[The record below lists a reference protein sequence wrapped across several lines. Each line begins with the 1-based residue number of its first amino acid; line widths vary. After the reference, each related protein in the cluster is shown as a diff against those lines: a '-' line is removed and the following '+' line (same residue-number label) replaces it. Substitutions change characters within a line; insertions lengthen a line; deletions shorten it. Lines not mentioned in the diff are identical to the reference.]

1 MTVVKI
7 EVIGNYGLP
16 GEFRKTW
23 EMKIDDTESPQT
35 PPEDMIQIPFMVTKA
50 ALAEALK
57 SRAEGKDGE
66 WKCRYE

>member
-7 EVIGNYGLP
+7 EVIGNYGLS

-23 EMKIDDTESPQT
+23 EMKIDDSPESCQT
-35 PPEDMIQIPFMVTKA
+35 PPEDMIQIPLMVTKA

-57 SRAEGKDGE
+57 SRKESCVDNG
-66 WKCRYE
+66 